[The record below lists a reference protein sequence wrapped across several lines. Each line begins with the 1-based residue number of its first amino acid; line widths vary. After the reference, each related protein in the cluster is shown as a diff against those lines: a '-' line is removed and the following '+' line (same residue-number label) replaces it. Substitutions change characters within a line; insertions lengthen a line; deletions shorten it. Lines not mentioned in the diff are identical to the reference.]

1 MLITPSIKIHRKS
14 DPFKYESSSRA
25 GFIGANDENSRATEY
40 VTKCRPF
47 AGAAKT
53 GRVLVEEKQKCTM
66 RDGPVNILG
75 MERLIPTALLLSLF
89 FSIAEHMAANASLGT
104 TLLFWRKSF
113 LSRPIVNEIFFLKE
127 NVYRS

>member
-25 GFIGANDENSRATEY
+25 GFIGANDENSRAIEC

-53 GRVLVEEKQKCTM
+53 GRVLVEEKQKCTNSE
-66 RDGPVNILG
+66 GCASKYPWNGETYTNSFTPL
-75 MERLIPTALLLSLF
+75 TFLF
-89 FSIAEHMAANASLGT
+89 HCSAHGC
-104 TLLFWRKSF
+104 
-113 LSRPIVNEIFFLKE
+113 
-127 NVYRS
+127 